1 MAFKTDCGGKALTV
15 DCKLSKKGTT
25 WNTRL
30 SQIGRNDHE
39 ITIVTYSL
47 CNLKYISQIVGKRE
61 RGAGITIICNSKYE
75 YNGLI
80 LKRQFPELKVYA
92 NPNAHAKL
100 VLIAPET
107 VWLSS
112 ENFGHNSD
120 TFDAT
125 IGIHNTEAY
134 DHYYAQVQS
143 LLRSTHT
150 KEIKE
155 VPNDV
160 HIIPSG
166 LFGSS
171 R

>member
-1 MAFKTDCGGKALTV
+1 MAFKTDCGGKAMNV
-15 DCKLSKKGTT
+15 DCKLSNKATT

-30 SQIGRNDHE
+30 NQIGRHDHE
-39 ITIVTYSL
+39 VTIVTYSL
-47 CNLKYISQIVGKRE
+47 CNLKHIFQIVGKRD

-75 YNGLI
+75 YNALI
-80 LKRQFPELKVYA
+80 LKRRFPDLKVYV

-100 VLIAPET
+100 VLIEPEIL
-107 VWLSS
+107 WLSS
-112 ENFGHNSD
+112 ENFGHMGD

-125 IGIHNTEAY
+125 IGIHSAEAY
-134 DHYYAQVQS
+134 DHYHAQVQS
-143 LLRSTHT
+143 LLRSSHT

-155 VPNDV
+155 EPTDV

-166 LFGSS
+166 LFRAG